1 MRLNRR
7 GVVAS
12 FFRRELAII
21 GLLCAP
27 CFAADSSLRDD
38 GLAAFREG
46 RYSAALAKLQQAASS
61 SPEDVTV
68 QVFVGLTKAAQ
79 NNCEAALPVL
89 SKYVET
95 SDSSLARLDGLAA
108 AKCEESSGNT
118 LKALQ
123 ILEKLQTRF
132 PKDADII
139 YTVAKFHMKAFNDA
153 TLAMFERTPSS
164 YRVHQ
169 LSAEIFEVQGRYEE
183 AEEEYR
189 KAITLNPKAT
199 DLHYRLGRAILM
211 RSHGAEAL
219 EKARGE
225 FLAEAKVSPEDAA
238 TEFQLGQ
245 IAQVEGQAGQAAAY
259 FENALKFSPDFAEG
273 LVALG
278 KLQQQAKRYD
288 QAIPLLRRAVSLQ
301 PANEAAHYALML
313 AYRDSGQSDKAREEK
328 AELDRLQKPPEGEF
342 TDFLKKLGGQ
352 APEPQ

>member
-1 MRLNRR
+1 MVVLKL
-7 GVVAS
+7 GVLL
-12 FFRRELAII
+12 RKMLAITV
-21 GLLCAP
+21 LLCGP
-27 CFAADSSLRDD
+27 SFAADTSLRDD

-46 RYSAALAKLQQAASS
+46 RYSAALAKLRQAAAN
-61 SPEDVTV
+61 SPVDVTA
-68 QVFVGLTKAAQ
+68 QVFLALTEAAQ
-79 NNCEAALPVL
+79 NNCQAALPAL

-108 AKCEESSGNT
+108 AKCEESTGNT
-118 LKALQ
+118 LKAFQ

-169 LSAEIFEVQGRYEE
+169 LSAEIFEVQGRYDE

-189 KAITLNPKAT
+189 KAIALNPAAT

-211 RSHGAEAL
+211 RSHGLEAL

-225 FLAEAKVSPEDAA
+225 FLAEAEVSPEDAA

-245 IAQVEGQAGQAAAY
+245 IAQVQGKTGQAMTY
-259 FENALKFSPDFAEG
+259 FRDALKFSPDFAEA

-288 QAIPLLRRAVSLQ
+288 QAIPLLRRAVALQ

-313 AYRDSGQSDKAREEK
+313 SYRDSGQSDKAREEK

-342 TDFLKKLGGQ
+342 TDFLKKLGGKT
-352 APEPQ
+352 PEPQ